1 MQRRRP
7 ASPQRTPVP
16 AHDDDSC
23 CVSLKDGVKNVFED
37 VAAAIENAPDA
48 LFDGALPPTEVEVVF
63 QMRAIDVEE
72 GSDGVEI
79 GIDLGFLS
87 FDVDTKGDKTIRK
100 REIANTI
107 KFKFACKKK
116 KTPAVEDDVLPLDR
130 ADVPQQVG
138 GEREVRRGGQA

>member
-1 MQRRRP
+1 MRRRR
-7 ASPQRTPVP
+7 RTAGSQGTSVPPV
-16 AHDDDSC
+16 HDDDDSC

-37 VAAAIENAPDA
+37 VAEAIESAPDT
-48 LFDGALPPTEVEVVF
+48 LFDALPPTEVEVVF
-63 QMRAIDVEE
+63 QMRAIEADE

-100 REIANTI
+100 REVANTI

-116 KTPAVEDDVLPLDR
+116 TQP
-130 ADVPQQVG
+130 PQPT
-138 GEREVRRGGQA
+138 ESEASEELSA